1 MAKNVAYFEDTSGS
15 SNKFYLMVEDTSNAT
30 FTATWGA
37 IGTVGSSKVYPMSK
51 WNSVF
56 NTRIRHGYV
65 NMTQA
70 YLAGQTKTKPSQP
83 KNNGKK
89 YNMTGIRQTI
99 TVNGLPVNVYRIE
112 ATCDF
117 ETVEGAEVLAG
128 DMGGWVAD
136 DAVCE
141 GIVSGNAVVRGHAKI
156 ERAAQCMDNCL
167 VCDDAVIEERA
178 VVCDFVTVAEKGV
191 VIAETVA
198 EDDRYISKRTHS

>member
-15 SNKFYLMVEDTSNAT
+15 SNKFYLMVEDTGNAT

-70 YLAGQTKTKPSQP
+70 YLAGQTKTEPSQP

-128 DMGGWVAD
+128 DMGGWV
-136 DAVCE
+136 E
-141 GIVSGNAVVRGHAKI
+141 NAY
-156 ERAAQCMDNCL
+156 NL
-167 VCDDAVIEERA
+167 
-178 VVCDFVTVAEKGV
+178 
-191 VIAETVA
+191 
-198 EDDRYISKRTHS
+198 S